1 MDKID
6 EAISR
11 LNEVE
16 AQLRALKEPYS
27 LDPDWPQVLEDELLA
42 EDVRKARETLEE
54 IRDGRS
60 R

>member
-1 MDKID
+1 MNKLD

-16 AQLRALKEPYS
+16 AQLRYLKDPGS
-27 LDPDWPQVLEDELLA
+27 LDPDWPEVLEKELLA